1 MGKKIHT
8 AMNAAVTSYEKI
20 LWNTSGAD
28 QERSFSHTV
37 RL

>member
-1 MGKKIHT
+1 MGKKIHP
-8 AMNAAVTSYEKI
+8 AMNAAVTSYEKF
-20 LWNTSGAD
+20 LWDTSGAA